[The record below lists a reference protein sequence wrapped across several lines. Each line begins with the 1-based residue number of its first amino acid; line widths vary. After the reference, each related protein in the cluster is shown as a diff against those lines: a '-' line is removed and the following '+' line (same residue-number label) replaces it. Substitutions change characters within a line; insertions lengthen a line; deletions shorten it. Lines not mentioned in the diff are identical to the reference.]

1 MNSISYLIS
10 NSKDSGNGLSW
21 SGVESFRSRDFDLP
35 RVGLLGDSFSMASDD
50 KSKKKTIY
58 LNLKKNY
65 GSPLKMHVNSQVL
78 IAKVIKGA
86 FS

>member
-1 MNSISYLIS
+1 MNSIAYLIS

-50 KSKKKTIY
+50 KSKKN
-58 LNLKKNY
+58 NLFKFKKNY